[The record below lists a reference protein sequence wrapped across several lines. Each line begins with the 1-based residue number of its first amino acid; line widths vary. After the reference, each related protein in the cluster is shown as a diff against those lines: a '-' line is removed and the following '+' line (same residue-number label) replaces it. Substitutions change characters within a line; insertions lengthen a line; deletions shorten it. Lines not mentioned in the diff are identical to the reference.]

1 MPEEAPVTSASR
13 RGPEASSMGSILVQ
27 AAKGGSARRLPGF
40 HGTGR
45 TVCCGPP
52 RCKSITGP
60 RPAAGLTRDA
70 MELPS
75 ALLLSRIQFAWV
87 VAWHIL
93 LPAFTIGLAC
103 WIATLE

>member
-1 MPEEAPVTSASR
+1 MPEEAPVTSAR
-13 RGPEASSMGSILVQ
+13 GRGPGGSSIGRILVQ
-27 AAKGGSARRLPGF
+27 AAKGRFGKSLARF
-40 HGTGR
+40 HARTGR

-52 RCKSITGP
+52 RCKTITGP
-60 RPAAGLTRDA
+60 RPSAGLTRDA

-103 WIATLE
+103 WI